1 MIRLIL
7 VSNASNG
14 DNDSASRL
22 CSLVRAVSCFD
33 SAESVSSSSHS
44 SWRTVNIFLM
54 ELTNRG
60 WKKYGINVTSGAL
73 YEVELDH
80 GFPDQTFVFEIFG
93 CECESE
99 ICSTSGED
107 LQCNK

>member
-1 MIRLIL
+1 
-7 VSNASNG
+7 
-14 DNDSASRL
+14 
-22 CSLVRAVSCFD
+22 
-33 SAESVSSSSHS
+33 
-44 SWRTVNIFLM
+44 M

-60 WKKYGINVTSGAL
+60 WKKYGINVTSDAL

-80 GFPDQTFVFEIFG
+80 GFPDQTFIFEISRR
-93 CECESE
+93 ECESE